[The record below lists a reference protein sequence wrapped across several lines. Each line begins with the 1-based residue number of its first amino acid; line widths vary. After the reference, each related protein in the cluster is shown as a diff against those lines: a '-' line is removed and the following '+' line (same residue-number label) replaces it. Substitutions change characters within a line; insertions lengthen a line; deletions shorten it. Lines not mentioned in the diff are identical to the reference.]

1 MLNISVW
8 NVGGQAVGV
17 KAEEGGVG
25 RRDFNAKGLRQEAHP
40 NLGVALMA
48 ELSGVWSAGKQIL
61 PV

>member
-1 MLNISVW
+1 
-8 NVGGQAVGV
+8 VGGQAVGV